1 MSKIRYMAKHYWKEN
16 EFVRAEQQLCAM
28 PKSPWRR
35 IPVGSPAVER
45 QVRDKAHWRRVWL
58 NARRWY
64 RSSSIG
70 WPRGK
75 GGVPGGKW
83 ASQKRAAENTRFL
96 LSRLESD
103 NARVMGHGVPFQ
115 RHAIE

>member
-1 MSKIRYMAKHYWKEN
+1 MIIYESFE
-16 EFVRAEQQLCAM
+16 
-28 PKSPWRR
+28 RR
-35 IPVGSPAVER
+35 
-45 QVRDKAHWRRVWL
+45 
-58 NARRWY
+58 
-64 RSSSIG
+64 G

-103 NARVMGHGVPFQ
+103 NAMQSAGRAPGARYIPAQ
-115 RHAIE
+115 RNLNIIIQ